1 MRYYPV
7 NITMAFN
14 ELVLNDITRY
24 INDTPAFTKKDLVS
38 YVGKVFDE
46 HKTTV
51 PRKKL
56 LKLGKKD
63 KKEND
68 EENDKP
74 KRQPTAYQLFVKT
87 TLPELKARE
96 DAKDDGEVRLKQTE
110 LIREVAKMWKEQ
122 QVPKDEL
129 LTVKHDSPP
138 SSPVRLNAEK
148 ARRGKKGGKKTEVID
163 DSD

>member
-1 MRYYPV
+1 MILIYKLRYYPV
-7 NITMAFN
+7 STTMAFN

-24 INDTPAFTKKDLVS
+24 INDTPSFTKKDLLMIA
-38 YVGKVFDE
+38 GKAFDA

-56 LKLGKKD
+56 LKLDKKD
-63 KKEND
+63 NL
-68 EENDKP
+68 ENDKP

-129 LTVKHDSPP
+129 LTVRHDSPP
-138 SSPVRLNAEK
+138 ASPVCLNAEK
-148 ARRGKKGGKKTEVID
+148 ARRGKKGGKKAIN